1 MRGKESNGL
10 NLKEVI
16 SYSLLPFGMATI
28 FSVTSTALNMY
39 FTDILGLSMGMVS
52 IIMFVSK
59 IWDAFNDPIMGSI
72 VDKTKTRF
80 GKCRPYIFWM
90 SLPLAAALALL
101 FAPIDFGASGNF
113 VYAFIAYILFY
124 TVNTSVDIP
133 NQGLPSLIFPE
144 EKQRVKAIAVS
155 NILGSLGS
163 ILPSVLFFTIAGLW
177 GRENEKQGYFLSAVI
192 FAVMAGLP
200 MFISA
205 FGFKE
210 KVKIPQE
217 KTAFREAFKIVY
229 KDKNFVCLVIAFI
242 FSQAAFIGSI
252 YLPYFTKWNC
262 AGVIPVDELCLW
274 IKNTFGISISLT
286 SEDLLTPVIQ
296 IGSGIAFIVST
307 ALVPPLLKKMDKKTL
322 WIWVSVLG
330 VAANIACYIIGVWIF
345 PYNTVTGLIVYTVM
359 RFFASFPNGMTTVLA
374 TAMFS
379 DMIESFEVRTGKRLE
394 GTVFSIR
401 SLVNKTALS
410 VFNWFVLSVISWFG
424 YDAKVMMMLT
434 DNLSKPLITSTT
446 QAVIYNGVNYT
457 TLLNVIFFMLTA
469 FSAIGLFLQTV
480 PMFFYKVNEKEQNEK
495 LRIYR
500 EAQEKTVLEESEVS

>member
-1 MRGKESNGL
+1 M
-10 NLKEVI
+10 
-16 SYSLLPFGMATI
+16 
-28 FSVTSTALNMY
+28 
-39 FTDILGLSMGMVS
+39 
-52 IIMFVSK
+52 
-59 IWDAFNDPIMGSI
+59 
-72 VDKTKTRF
+72 
-80 GKCRPYIFWM
+80 
-90 SLPLAAALALL
+90 
-101 FAPIDFGASGNF
+101 
-113 VYAFIAYILFY
+113 
-124 TVNTSVDIP
+124 NTSVDIP

-192 FAVMAGLP
+192 FAVMAGIP

-217 KTAFREAFKIVY
+217 KIAFKEALKIVY

-242 FSQAAFIGSI
+242 FAQTAFIGSI

-286 SEDLLTPVIQ
+286 SEGLLTPVIQ

-401 SLVNKTALS
+401 SLVNKAALS

-446 QAVIYNGVNYT
+446 QSVICLLYT
-457 TLLNVIFFMLTA
+457 
-469 FSAIGLFLQTV
+469 S
-480 PMFFYKVNEKEQNEK
+480 PSP
-495 LRIYR
+495 RD
-500 EAQEKTVLEESEVS
+500 